1 MLSFDVNLSDSDI
14 VKFIQIKDPYAED
27 DVMIDVDQIDTAP
40 VVVVPAQPHNHTLSD
55 LREKPLVSTPTS
67 NSATSARPSPSHI
80 RSLIEAQRTYEN
92 PMRKSVSTFGPTASS
107 PASTAQSRT
116 LPSPLTPY
124 ASTPTPTPYSST
136 PAISTSTPNTFPET
150 QYRTPRLSYTNS
162 PQPWSSSSARSSPFN
177 GNAKFIPPSITDPVE
192 TDPEVLF
199 LFRHYTKVVGFSM
212 DLFDCGRFFSDY
224 VPTRAMYNPLLK
236 NACCAYAA
244 KQLAMVRGQKLS
256 IGSIFSRPALTEY
269 WPNTGTDWLK
279 VATKYYDEAI
289 HLLLQA
295 VDLVNQDQE
304 SGDAWQEGM
313 SHAGKSDDLMAATA
327 ILCEYEAIDSSGDA
341 WHRHLMGTKSLLDI
355 AEAGMRPL
363 DHIEI
368 SQRKPRFSRARRA
381 IFWNF
386 ARQDFAAA
394 LITESPARLDVNNHQ
409 LWRDAGLELDSNGR
423 IIPSRGTWIEYSEG
437 GLAMRE
443 DMISNGLILILSKI
457 CNYLSNAESL
467 EPPPPGISA
476 RDLSQYGP
484 NMPYYG
490 LSQQVLLHRWTL
502 LSNEVEDWKTCTPD
516 TFKPI
521 GRSRSAN
528 GLFEEIWYSVGMCA
542 AAMANYHM
550 ARILLLINKPQEST
564 MTRSTVS
571 SRIGEYRAIVPEC
584 EYHGREI
591 VGIAM
596 ARPETAVRIFL
607 ILPLFFAGQIFQT
620 LHERLVVIDVLR
632 SIEKDLGWA
641 TEYRV
646 QTLLTIWGY
655 DESLLA
661 TQNNYQPPSSRV
673 SESRT

>member
-1 MLSFDVNLSDSDI
+1 
-14 VKFIQIKDPYAED
+14 
-27 DVMIDVDQIDTAP
+27 MIDVDRADSAP
-40 VVVVPAQPHNHTLSD
+40 VVVLPSYSHNHPLSD
-55 LREKPLVSTPTS
+55 VREKPLVLTPTS
-67 NSATSARPSPSHI
+67 SESVRTRASPPQLQLKSLAEPRPFERPI
-80 RSLIEAQRTYEN
+80 RRSFSN
-92 PMRKSVSTFGPTASS
+92 FGPTVSS
-107 PASTAQSRT
+107 PASTAPSRT
-116 LPSPLTPY
+116 LPSPLSPY
-124 ASTPTPTPYSST
+124 ALTPTG
-136 PAISTSTPNTFPET
+136 AAPNIFPES
-150 QYRTPRLSYTNS
+150 QYRTPRLNFAAS
-162 PQPWSSSSARSSPFN
+162 PQPWSTPSATSSPFHAN
-177 GNAKFIPPSITDPVE
+177 SRFVPPTLADPVE
-192 TDPEVLF
+192 SDREVLF
-199 LFRHYTKVVGFSM
+199 LLRHYTKVVGFSM

-224 VPTRAMYNPLLK
+224 VPTRATYNPLLK

-244 KQLAMVRGQKLS
+244 KQLAMVRGQKLG
-256 IGSIFSRPALTEY
+256 IGGIYSRPALTEY
-269 WPNTGTDWLK
+269 PPTSNTDWMK
-279 VATKYYDEAI
+279 VATKHYDMAI
-289 HLLLQA
+289 HLLLEA
-295 VDLVNQDQE
+295 VDLVNQDQP

-313 SHAGKSDDLMAATA
+313 THAGKSDDLMAATA

-341 WHRHLMGTKSLLDI
+341 WQRHLMGTKSLLDI

-423 IIPSRGTWIEYSEG
+423 LIPSRGTWIEYSEG

-467 EPPPPGISA
+467 VPPPAGISA
-476 RDLSQYGP
+476 RDLSQFGP
-484 NMPYYG
+484 DVPYYG
-490 LSQQVLLHRWTL
+490 LSQQVLLHRWSL
-502 LSNEVEDWKTCTPD
+502 LSDEVEDWKACTPD

-521 GRSRSAN
+521 GRSRSAA
-528 GLFEEIWYSVGMCA
+528 GQFEEIWYSVGMCA

-591 VGIAM
+591 VGIAL

-620 LHERLVVIDVLR
+620 LEERLIVIDVLR
-632 SIEKDLGWA
+632 GIEKDLGWA

-646 QTLLTIWGY
+646 QTLIKIWHY
-655 DESLLA
+655 DEAMLS
-661 TQNNYQPPSSRV
+661 NCVGYQPASSRTL
-673 SESRT
+673 ESRP